1 VSNGVCLYEI
11 VCVPHFHC
19 QCVCVCVCACV
30 CRRVRVSIGLGRLTN
45 KRCART
51 HRGLLANMDS
61 FSAAANLTALTIT
74 LTDFADQMTA
84 LNTALQTNV
93 LAPLNDFADA
103 LPGSELARLN
113 ATSVRAPT
121 RTHTLTHTHTYTL
134 LSACTRTRTGTR
146 TRI

>member
-1 VSNGVCLYEI
+1 
-11 VCVPHFHC
+11 
-19 QCVCVCVCACV
+19 
-30 CRRVRVSIGLGRLTN
+30 
-45 KRCART
+45 
-51 HRGLLANMDS
+51 M
-61 FSAAANLTALTIT
+61 T

-121 RTHTLTHTHTYTL
+121 RTHTLTHTHTHTYTL